1 MSSMYRMSRLL
12 PLLAGL
18 PLLSAAPASAQTLE
32 QALSAAYQSNPSL
45 LDERARLRAVDET
58 LPQAEGGWRPTVTLT
73 GSIGY
78 SRTETT
84 PGATLPDGRVI
95 VGTPGPAVDLT
106 PKTGTAQI
114 VQPLYRGGRTSAS
127 IDQAKAS
134 IQGERAR
141 LVNAEQSVLLDCATT
156 YFTVVNSQANLD
168 LQNSNEQVL
177 RRQLDAVNDEFRVGT
192 VTRTDVS
199 QAEARLAGAIAAR
212 IAAEGTL
219 AAARQTFQRITG
231 LVPGTLAAPAQ
242 PTALL
247 PKSADEARNL
257 AATDNPQVIASQFDE
272 NAARSAITVTQSQLL
287 PQLNLIGTYAF
298 VNQSQASVHQQDQ
311 AQVVAQL
318 SVPLYEAGVVYSQV
332 RQAKQTAGQR
342 KVDIDLT
349 RRSAIEAA
357 TTAFFN
363 LQSANAQRQ
372 SLQAA
377 IRADEIALE
386 GVRQEASVGSRTV
399 IEVLNAEQELLNAQ
413 TSLVNSDRTALTN
426 AYQLLAAVGRL
437 TAPRLNLPVQIYD
450 YERNFRTNQGRWIGT
465 SISDE

>member
-1 MSSMYRMSRLL
+1 MSSSYRLVRLL

-18 PLLSAAPASAQTLE
+18 PLLTVPAAAQTLE
-32 QALSAAYQSNPSL
+32 QALSAAYQNNPTL

-78 SRTETT
+78 SHTETT
-84 PGATLPDGRVI
+84 PAATSSNGTVVALP
-95 VGTPGPAVDLT
+95 PGPPVALT
-106 PKTGTAQI
+106 PKTGTAQV
-114 VQPLYRGGRTSAS
+114 VQPLYRGGRTTAS
-127 IDQAKAS
+127 IEQAKAS

-141 LVNAEQSVLLDCATT
+141 LMSAEQSVLLDCATT

-199 QAEARLAGAIAAR
+199 QAEARLAGAVAAR

-219 AAARQTFQRITG
+219 AAAKQTFQRITG
-231 LVPGTLAAPAQ
+231 LVPGVLTAPPQ
-242 PTALL
+242 PVTLL
-247 PKSADEARNL
+247 PKTVDEARNL
-257 AATDNPQVIASQFDE
+257 AATDNPTVIAAQFDE
-272 NAARSAITVTQSQLL
+272 NASRSAIAVTQSQLL
-287 PQLNLIGTYAF
+287 PQLNLIGTYSF
-298 VNQSQASVHQQDQ
+298 LSQSQASVHQQDQ

-318 SVPLYEAGVVYSQV
+318 QIPLYEAGVVYSQV

-342 KVDIDLT
+342 KVDIDLS
-349 RRSAIEAA
+349 RRSAIELA

-372 SLQAA
+372 SLQSA

-426 AYQLLAAVGRL
+426 AYQLLSAVGRL
-437 TAPRLNLPVQIYD
+437 SATRLNLPVQIYD
-450 YERNFRTNQGRWIGT
+450 YERNFRNNQGRWIGT
-465 SISDE
+465 SISEQ

>member
-1 MSSMYRMSRLL
+1 MSSSYRLVRLL

-18 PLLSAAPASAQTLE
+18 PLLAPPALAQTLE
-32 QALSAAYQSNPSL
+32 QALSAAYQSNPTL

-84 PGATLPDGRVI
+84 PGAVTSSGHQIAGPE
-95 VGTPGPAVDLT
+95 GPAVDLT
-106 PKTGTAQI
+106 PKTGTAQV
-114 VQPLYRGGRTSAS
+114 VQPLYRGGRTTAS
-127 IDQAKAS
+127 IEQAKAS

-141 LVNAEQSVLLDCATT
+141 LMAIEQSVLLDCATT
-156 YFTVVNSQANLD
+156 YFNVVNAQANLD

-219 AAARQTFQRITG
+219 AAAKQTFQRITG
-231 LVPGTLAAPAQ
+231 LVPGVLAAPLQ
-242 PTALL
+242 PAALL
-247 PKSADEARNL
+247 PKTVDEARNL
-257 AATDNPQVIASQFDE
+257 AATGNPSVIASQFDE
-272 NAARSAITVTQSQLL
+272 NAARSAITVSQSQLL
-287 PQLNLIGTYAF
+287 PQLNLVGTYSF
-298 VNQSQASVHQQDQ
+298 VNQSQASVRQQDQ

-318 SVPLYEAGVVYSQV
+318 QIPLYEAGVVYSQV

-342 KVDIDLT
+342 KVDIDVS
-349 RRSAIEAA
+349 RRSAIEQA

-426 AYQLLAAVGRL
+426 AYQLLSAVGRL
-437 TAPRLNLPVQIYD
+437 SATRLNLPVQIYD
-450 YERNFRTNQGRWIGT
+450 YERNFRNNQGRWIGT
-465 SISDE
+465 SISEE

>member
-1 MSSMYRMSRLL
+1 MSSMHRVSRLL

-18 PLLSAAPASAQTLE
+18 PLLSAAPALAQTLE
-32 QALSAAYQSNPSL
+32 QSLSAAYQTNPTL
-45 LDERARLRAVDET
+45 LDERARLRAVDEQ

-84 PGATLPDGRVI
+84 PGATLPDGRVL

-106 PKTGTAQI
+106 PKTGTAQF
-114 VQPLYRGGRTSAS
+114 VQPLYRGGRTTAS
-127 IDQAKAS
+127 IEQAKAA

-141 LVNAEQSVLLDCATT
+141 LVTAEQSVLLDAATT
-156 YFTVVNSQANLD
+156 FFTVVNSQANLD

-219 AAARQTFQRITG
+219 AAAKQTFQRITG
-231 LVPGTLAAPAQ
+231 LVPGTLVAPPQ

-247 PKSADEARNL
+247 PKTVEEARNL
-257 AATDNPQVIASQFDE
+257 AATDNPSVVAAQFDE
-272 NAARSAITVTQSQLL
+272 NAARSAITVTRSQLL
-287 PQLNLIGTYAF
+287 PQLNLIGTYSF

-342 KVDIDLT
+342 KVDIDLN
-349 RRSAIEAA
+349 RRSAIESA